1 MEPDQREEALA
12 ESMERRA
19 TMSLQRIDADLSD
32 EAKGPGLHAA
42 IAAEA
47 TFNSHTSSRMTRMSA
62 FYRHWVAAVR
72 LEFPSRANRPSD
84 RAAMSRWLA
93 GQMRAK
99 GIRVTHAAD
108 AIPRVVAIAIN
119 PSRAEVIG
127 DQMGEV
133 ARIKTVGEALWSK
146 VMRRLSRLIGL
157 KPAPPQ
163 PPSWGG

>member
-1 MEPDQREEALA
+1 
-12 ESMERRA
+12 
-19 TMSLQRIDADLSD
+19 
-32 EAKGPGLHAA
+32 
-42 IAAEA
+42 
-47 TFNSHTSSRMTRMSA
+47 
-62 FYRHWVAAVR
+62 
-72 LEFPSRANRPSD
+72 
-84 RAAMSRWLA
+84 
-93 GQMRAK
+93 
-99 GIRVTHAAD
+99 
-108 AIPRVVAIAIN
+108 VVAIAIN